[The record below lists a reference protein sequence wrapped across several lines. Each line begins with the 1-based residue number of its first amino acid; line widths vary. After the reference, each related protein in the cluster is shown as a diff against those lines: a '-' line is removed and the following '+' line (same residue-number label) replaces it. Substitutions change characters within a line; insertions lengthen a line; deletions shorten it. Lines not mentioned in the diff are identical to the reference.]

1 MTVAALASA
10 RRTRGRF
17 LRARTALFW
26 LHLTAGCLAGAVLL
40 MLAVTGALLTYERQI
55 MAGFERSS
63 WADHG
68 ADAPRL
74 PLRALRDRVRAEHF
88 EPRELVVRADP
99 RAPVAFAAGRR
110 ERVSLDP
117 VNGAVVPAP
126 APEVG
131 AFFTLVMR
139 VHRWFALEGEA
150 RDAGRDVTGLA
161 NLAFLFLLASG
172 VFIWLPR
179 IWSVAIV
186 RSQMLFARRPPTAK
200 ARDYNWHHV
209 IGFWCF
215 VPLFAIAASATV
227 FHYDWAQDALRAL
240 SGAGPAGETSE
251 ARGPGREAEP
261 LAGALDIDALVA
273 VAQSAAGAF
282 ERLTVTLPHAE
293 AEMLEVTVDRGNGA
307 QVQHQS
313 VLRID
318 RRTGAVLGEAPRFAD
333 DPYRWAR
340 FFNRFLHTGEVYGVV
355 GQSIAGLASLG
366 CAVLAW
372 TGLAL
377 AWRRLVLTPI
387 RRRARR
393 RPVLEDDEAP
403 A

>member
-1 MTVAALASA
+1 M
-10 RRTRGRF
+10 
-17 LRARTALFW
+17 
-26 LHLTAGCLAGAVLL
+26 
-40 MLAVTGALLTYERQI
+40 
-55 MAGFERSS
+55 
-63 WADHG
+63 
-68 ADAPRL
+68 
-74 PLRALRDRVRAEHF
+74 
-88 EPRELVVRADP
+88 
-99 RAPVAFAAGRR
+99 
-110 ERVSLDP
+110 
-117 VNGAVVPAP
+117 
-126 APEVG
+126 
-131 AFFTLVMR
+131 
-139 VHRWFALEGEA
+139 
-150 RDAGRDVTGLA
+150 
-161 NLAFLFLLASG
+161 
-172 VFIWLPR
+172 
-179 IWSVAIV
+179 V
-186 RSQMLFARRPPTAK
+186 RSQILFARQPPTAK

-215 VPLFAIAASATV
+215 VPLLAIAASATV

-240 SGAGPAGETSE
+240 SGAGPAGEASE

-355 GQSIAGLASLG
+355 GQSIAGVASLG

-387 RRRARR
+387 QRRARR
-393 RPVLEDDEAP
+393 RPVPVDDEAP